1 MTERAGF
8 KKEKNKTKCV
18 IISGPIFERKC
29 VIISNPFS
37 IHPNG
42 PISGRRRRRRRKKKK
57 KKKKTTTT
65 TTKEKLK
72 SKEVKLDPLSM
83 PTERSRLEGTGHG
96 VDVYGAHQSARSSS
110 NEGQRVVAAGR
121 G

>member
-8 KKEKNKTKCV
+8 KKKKNKTKCV

-42 PISGRRRRRRRKKKK
+42 PISKREK
-57 KKKKTTTT
+57 
-65 TTKEKLK
+65 KLK
-72 SKEVKLDPLSM
+72 IK
-83 PTERSRLEGTGHG
+83 
-96 VDVYGAHQSARSSS
+96 
-110 NEGQRVVAAGR
+110 N
-121 G
+121 